1 MGYKIMRT
9 DTPSPMFLNQDLK
22 TCSSDGYIWKKYES
36 ARNVSLTFVDGPT
49 VIVEDISEERADT
62 PELVKGFV
70 RVSTDGPYLY
80 NLTDR
85 LRASAGEASSVVK
98 KLLAVKELLTEEQSR
113 EDRITSDILHL
124 IELEKLPAN
133 KLMKLTKD
141 LKECR
146 IRRRKIKDALYIIS
160 KLEQGGVIEGITSI
174 NDTFTK
180 LDNRSYDCKEY
191 TVPF

>member
-9 DTPSPMFLNQDLK
+9 DTSSPMFLNQDLK
-22 TCSSDGYIWKKYES
+22 TCSSDGYTWKKYES
-36 ARNVSLTFVDGPT
+36 AENVSRYFAGGPT
-49 VIVEDISEERADT
+49 VVVEDVSEESSDISGS
-62 PELVKGFV
+62 VKGVV
-70 RVSTDGPYLY
+70 RVSSEGPYLCS
-80 NLTDR
+80 LTDR
-85 LRASAGEASSVVK
+85 LRASAGEASSIVK
-98 KLLAVKELLTEEQSR
+98 KLLAIKEFLTEEQSK

-146 IRRRKIKDALYIIS
+146 IRRRKIKDALLIIS

-174 NDTFTK
+174 NDTFAK
-180 LDNRSYDCKEY
+180 LDDRSYDCKEY